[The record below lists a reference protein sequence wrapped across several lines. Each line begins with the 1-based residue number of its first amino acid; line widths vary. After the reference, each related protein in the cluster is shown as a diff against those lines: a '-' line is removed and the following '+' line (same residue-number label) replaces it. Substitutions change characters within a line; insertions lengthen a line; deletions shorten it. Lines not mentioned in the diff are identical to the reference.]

1 MRTKKLTKYRKMHIL
16 QKVKF
21 LPFQIDAIQTT
32 VWRRYDKEL
41 SNFRSLAILKVIY
54 FMDAAETLKYL
65 DKLFIKKKK
74 HEDI

>member
-1 MRTKKLTKYRKMHIL
+1 MRTKKLTKYRRAHLL

-21 LPFQIDAIQTT
+21 YPFQVDALQVT

-41 SNFRSLAILKVIY
+41 TEFRTMAILKVIY
-54 FMDAAETLKYL
+54 FLDAAETVKYL